1 MGGVSENGWVGSVR
15 RIVGGVS
22 ENGWVRS
29 VRRMGG
35 WGQ

>member
-1 MGGVSENGWVGSVR
+1 MGGISENGWVGSVR

-22 ENGWVRS
+22 ENGWVR
-29 VRRMGG
+29 RMGG